1 MATSPSLELRRPRA
15 APGTVMRLLQT
26 FAALSFASYFFFWLI
41 GLGLV
46 VALVVIG
53 VISKTAAMVGVGAY
67 LCSVAVYTP
76 QFGRGWPFHW
86 FLYSHFVDWVLGYY
100 DSTCIREGPPLD
112 PAGRYLFAMVPH
124 GVFGVCR
131 AFSGGTLWRSLF
143 PGIDARWGSF
153 GGAFR
158 LPGVREF
165 SLSCGC
171 LDAGRPTLTRAIQR
185 GENIML
191 LPGGSKELLLTDG
204 TSTTT
209 QLVLLD
215 RTGFVRLAIEH
226 GLDLVPGFCF
236 GEKWVHD
243 LVLLPAPLRRQLY
256 RRFRLAGAL
265 LIGRWGTFLGKVASA
280 DGKPLSLGYV
290 WGAPIR
296 VTRQAEPTAAYIA
309 EVHAAYV
316 GEVRRIFDTYKSRFG
331 YAEGETLELVS
342 AKSAKA
348 A

>member
-1 MATSPSLELRRPRA
+1 
-15 APGTVMRLLQT
+15 
-26 FAALSFASYFFFWLI
+26 
-41 GLGLV
+41 
-46 VALVVIG
+46 
-53 VISKTAAMVGVGAY
+53 
-67 LCSVAVYTP
+67 
-76 QFGRGWPFHW
+76 
-86 FLYSHFVDWVLGYY
+86 
-100 DSTCIREGPPLD
+100 
-112 PAGRYLFAMVPH
+112 MVPH

-131 AFSGGTLWRSLF
+131 AFSGGTLWRSLY
-143 PGIDARWGSF
+143 PGVDARWGSF

-204 TSTTT
+204 ASTTT

-243 LVLLPAPLRRQLY
+243 RVLLPAPLRRQLY
-256 RRFRLAGAL
+256 RRFRLAGAV
-265 LIGRWGTFLGKVASA
+265 LIGRWGTFLGKVTSA
-280 DGKPLSLGYV
+280 DGKPLSLGHV

-296 VTRQAEPTAAYIA
+296 VTRQAEPTAACIA
-309 EVHAAYV
+309 EVHAAFV

-331 YAEGETLELVS
+331 YADGETLELVS
-342 AKSAKA
+342 AKSAKTT
-348 A
+348 